1 MLSRVAESLYWIG
14 RYLERAEHSAR
25 VIRAMRG
32 VRLELFE
39 VNTRIAEAQWRGAL
53 RALTFPEL
61 SVARL
66 VFDPGESTSLLC
78 SISRA
83 RENARQVR
91 DALSPEM
98 WEQINQTYWSLR
110 EQASS
115 DVNES
120 VLSEALTRIVS
131 AGFMWDGVTDASMN
145 RGEGWL
151 FLKLGK
157 FSERIEGLSRLVA
170 TRLTAKERERSSENV
185 EWLILL
191 KSLDAVDAYKNAH
204 PARVDRRAV
213 LDFVLFEAAFPRA
226 LRYSTAHLADL
237 ARRLRNLHPEAG
249 RDIERSFGR
258 VAARVEYADIETVEA
273 GDTAR
278 FLLEIVGEMNEAA
291 FSIQRTFFLS

>member
-1 MLSRVAESLYWIG
+1 HA
-14 RYLERAEHSAR
+14 AR

-39 VNTRIAEAQWRGAL
+39 VHTSIAEAQWRGAL
-53 RALTFPEL
+53 RALTLPEL
-61 SVARL
+61 PVARL
-66 VFDPGESTSLLC
+66 VFDPTEPSSILC
-78 SISRA
+78 SVSRA

-110 EQASS
+110 EQASV

-120 VLSEALTRIVS
+120 RLSEALTRIVS
-131 AGFMWDGVTDASMN
+131 AAFLWDGVTDASMS

-157 FSERIEGLSRLVA
+157 FSERVEGLCRLIA
-170 TRLTAKERERSSENV
+170 TRLTAPESERSGENV
-185 EWLILL
+185 EWLMLL

-213 LDFVLFEAAFPRA
+213 LDFVLFEEAFPRA
-226 LRYSTAHLADL
+226 LRHSTSHLADL
-237 ARRLRNLHPEAG
+237 ARRLRGVHPESG
-249 RDIERSFGR
+249 RAIERVFGR

-273 GDTAR
+273 ADTAR
-278 FLLEIVGEMNEAA
+278 FLIEIVGEMNEAA
-291 FSIQRTFFLS
+291 FSIQRTFFLT